1 MLHLLSSIFLTKIE
15 MLITLFSQIL
25 THITKLQ
32 HLIMSENVS
41 NKHYTGQQSVYI
53 RSSCKEE
60 NTVHL
65 QIYSFIINEYM
76 LELILILTQF
86 V

>member
-15 MLITLFSQIL
+15 MLITLFSQTL
-25 THITKLQ
+25 THITKL
-32 HLIMSENVS
+32 HFIMSENVS